1 MRSRFIAVAALT
13 TLLGFAP
20 AAEAAD
26 DVVRRSFPVAEGGT
40 LRLDAR
46 IGSIKIVTGG
56 QGVAVEV
63 QRRASGLHAED
74 ILAEHRIDFSQSGN
88 DVTISSDFERHR
100 TRWNSNYKVQW
111 NIRVP
116 ARYNVEVRTSGGG
129 IELANIGGTAEART
143 SGGSIR
149 TGTLAGHS
157 SLRTSG
163 GSIRVAGATAPV
175 TAHTSGGSITIG
187 DTRGPVDARTSGGSI
202 HLARIAGD
210 VIAKTSGGG
219 IRIDDVAGS
228 VDAQTSGGSIQARI
242 SGQPASDSRLST
254 SGGRV
259 TVELNPR
266 VAVDVDAKASGGG
279 VRADIPVTV
288 QGRIGKNEVRGQI
301 NGGGPKLTLR
311 TSGGGITIGQI

>member
-1 MRSRFIAVAALT
+1 MSRHSTAIAAFAL
-13 TLLGFAP
+13 LLAFTP

-26 DVVRRSFPVAEGGT
+26 DIVRRSFAVAEGGT

-56 QGVAVEV
+56 DGVAVEV
-63 QRRASGLHAED
+63 QRRASGLRAED

-88 DVTISSDFERHR
+88 DVTISSDFERIR
-100 TRWNSNYKVQW
+100 THWTANYKVQW

-129 IELANIGGTAEART
+129 IELANMGGTVDART
-143 SGGSIR
+143 SGGRIR
-149 TGTLAGHS
+149 TGTLAGRS

-163 GSIRVAGATAPV
+163 GSIDVSGASSPL

-202 HLARIAGD
+202 QLARIAGN
-210 VIAKTSGGG
+210 VIAKTSGGS

-228 VDAQTSGGSIQARI
+228 VDARTSGGSIQARI
-242 SGQPASDSRLST
+242 SGQPSADSHLST

-259 TVELNPR
+259 KVELNPG
-266 VAVDVDAKASGGG
+266 VAVDVDARASGGG

-288 QGRIGKNEVRGQI
+288 HGKIGKNEVRGQI

-311 TSGGGITIGQI
+311 TSGGGITISRI

>member
-1 MRSRFIAVAALT
+1 MKRHSTAIAALA
-13 TLLGFAP
+13 LLLAFAS

-26 DVVRRSFPVAEGGT
+26 DIVRRSFPVAEGGT

-46 IGSIKIVTGG
+46 IGSIRIVTGG
-56 QGVAVEV
+56 EGVAVEV
-63 QRRASGLHAED
+63 QRSATGMRAED
-74 ILAEHRIDFSQSGN
+74 ILAEHRIDFSQNGN
-88 DVTISSDFERHR
+88 DVTISSDLDRLR
-100 TRWNSNYKVQW
+100 TSWTSSYKVQW

-116 ARYNVEVRTSGGG
+116 ARYNIEVRTSGGG
-129 IELANIGGTAEART
+129 IELANIGGTVDART

-163 GSIRVAGATAPV
+163 GSIHVSGASASL
-175 TAHTSGGSITIG
+175 TAHTSGGAITVG
-187 DTRGPVDARTSGGSI
+187 NSRGRVDARTSGGSI
-202 HLARIAGD
+202 QLARIAGD
-210 VIAKTSGGG
+210 VVAKTSGGS
-219 IRIDDVAGS
+219 IRIEEVAGS
-228 VDAQTSGGSIQARI
+228 VDARTSGGSIQARI

-259 TVELNPR
+259 AVELDPR

-288 QGRIGKNEVRGQI
+288 QGRLGKNEVRGQI

-311 TSGGGITIGQI
+311 TSGGGITIGRI